1 MNNKALRFSGLL
13 FVVLLF
19 SACGSQQQGEGE
31 EAKQYDLLTI
41 TANNYELTT
50 EYAASLK
57 G

>member
-1 MNNKALRFSGLL
+1 ML

>member
-1 MNNKALRFSGLL
+1 MNSNALKFSGLL

-19 SACGSQQQGEGE
+19 SACGFQQQNEGE
-31 EAKQYDLLTI
+31 EPKNYELLTI

>member
-19 SACGSQQQGEGE
+19 AACGSQQQGEGE